1 MTAALFDNPAP
12 RIFTLAPEADHL
24 AAIAAAL
31 AEAYDG
37 EALTRLLIL
46 TPTRRAAK
54 ALGDAF
60 ADLSGSGVA
69 LLPRIKPLGDIDVD
83 DPPFEPGELAGLA
96 PPAITSAR
104 RRFELARLILAK
116 EKALDRPIG
125 LAGALALAEPLAQLL
140 DDLANED
147 VTDLSALDEELLEH
161 LPEDRR
167 EAFEFLSIL
176 NEAWPQRLKELGFM
190 DSAARRAMVLHAL
203 ADRWEN
209 QPPEDPVLVVGSTGS
224 IPAVR
229 RLMRIVAG
237 LPDGAVVLPGFDWDA
252 DETVWAEIDDA
263 HPQWAM
269 RAFTREAG
277 IAPAD
282 VKQWP
287 GAAET
292 GPARA
297 RRLLIAE
304 ALRPAGATDGWLGRI
319 SVLREQYGETFFNE
333 ALDALN
339 LIEAPDPLAEARA
352 CALLLREVLE
362 QPEARAILVTPDRSL
377 AQRVAAEMT
386 RFGVRLDDSG
396 GLPLAQCASGAFLDR
411 LLAVAEDPG
420 SVVRQSALWASPLFA
435 AGGSRGDTHTVMA
448 KFEAVALRGARPG
461 AGVEALRKR
470 LETYGDRLFVDDNR
484 SAERILDAVEG
495 AISLLRHTATPPVC
509 DVKAPET
516 RTMAQWARAHA
527 EAGERLAKEQ
537 EIHGAMRL
545 WRGEGGESAAL
556 LMRELI
562 HESDAL
568 PAMTLGEYAAAFREL
583 LRARRIPPSLGVH
596 PRLQILGPLEA
607 RLIRAD
613 RIILAGLNEGVWPQG
628 PSADPW
634 MSRQMREKAG
644 LGAPERRY
652 GLAAHD
658 FSQLAAA
665 GGEVFLTRSARADG
679 APTVASRWLWRLQTL
694 ARGALGEAAEK
705 ALQPATDYLA
715 LSRAL
720 DRPIHAPKP
729 ASPPQPRPPVSARPR
744 KMSITEIRT
753 WVRDPYA
760 IYARHLLGL
769 RPLDP
774 ADMPPGPRERGTALH
789 DALQHCVE
797 RWVEDVPADAVK
809 ELCDEARRAL
819 TEAGFEP
826 EALSLEM
833 PRFERAA
840 HWFADWERARRKAG
854 RRPAA
859 LEIKGVMTLQGPAGP
874 WQLSG
879 RADRLDWGP
888 EGRLETLDYK
898 TGTAPSSKMVKA
910 GFEPQLPLTA
920 AMAAQPDVFEGL
932 APSEPGAL
940 LYLTVSGN
948 KLAGK
953 ESRIDARDPAEELAL
968 NALEDLRKLIARF
981 DDETEA
987 YPSQPRAQYK
997 DDYGDFDH
1005 LARRGEWAVA
1015 ASSEEGGE

>member
-1 MTAALFDNPAP
+1 MTAALFDTPAP

-24 AAIAAAL
+24 AAIAAQL
-31 AEAYDG
+31 AAAYPGD
-37 EALTRLLIL
+37 ALTRLLIL

-96 PPAITSAR
+96 PPAIPGAKR
-104 RRFELARLILAK
+104 KFELARLVLAK
-116 EKALDRPIG
+116 EKALGRPIG
-125 LAGALALAEPLAQLL
+125 LAGALVLAEPLAQLL

-147 VTDLSALDEELLEH
+147 VEDLSALDAEVLEH

-176 NEAWPQRLKELGFM
+176 NQAWPQRLSELGMM
-190 DSAARRAMVLHAL
+190 DAAARRAMVLHAL
-203 ADRWEN
+203 ADRWQD
-209 QPPEDPVLVVGSTGS
+209 QPPDHPVLVVGSTGS

-237 LPDGAVVLPGFDWDA
+237 LREGAVVLPGFDWDA
-252 DETVWAEIDDA
+252 DEAVWAGIDEA

-269 RAFTREAG
+269 RAFITEAG
-277 IAPAD
+277 TTPSG
-282 VKQWP
+282 VRQWP
-287 GAAET
+287 GAAESE
-292 GPARA
+292 PARA

-304 ALRPAGATDGWLGRI
+304 ALRPASATDGWLGRI
-319 SVLREQYGETFFNE
+319 GLLREQYGENFFHQ

-339 LIEAPDPLAEARA
+339 LIEAPDPLAEARI
-352 CALLLREVLE
+352 CALLLRETLE
-362 QPEARAILVTPDRSL
+362 DPAARAILVTPDRAL

-435 AGGSRGDTHTVMA
+435 AGRARGDTHTVMA
-448 KFEAVALRGARPG
+448 KFEAAALRGARPG
-461 AGVEALRKR
+461 SDVASLRRR
-470 LETYGDRLFVDDNR
+470 LDKFGDRLFPDDR
-484 SAERILDAVEG
+484 HAAGDILDTLDA
-495 AISLLRHTATPPVC
+495 AIARLQATGNAP
-509 DVKAPET
+509 KADPERTET
-516 RTMAQWARAHA
+516 RTMADWARSHA
-527 EAGERLAKEQ
+527 EAAEALARDGET
-537 EIHGAMRL
+537 HGALRL

-583 LRARRIPPSLGVH
+583 LRGRRIPPSLGVH

-613 RIILAGLNEGVWPQG
+613 RIILGGLNEGVWPQG

-634 MSRQMREKAG
+634 MSRRMRESAG

-658 FSQLAAA
+658 FSQIAAA

-694 ARGALGEAAEK
+694 ARGALAEEADS
-705 ALQPATDYLA
+705 ALRPEVDYLA
-715 LSRAL
+715 LARAL
-720 DRPIHAPKP
+720 DRPAHAPKP
-729 ASPPQPRPPVSARPR
+729 AAPPQPRPPVSARPR

-753 WVRDPYA
+753 WVRDPYS

-774 ADMPPGPRERGTALH
+774 ADMVPGPRERGTALH
-789 DALQHCVE
+789 DALQACVE
-797 RWVEDVPADAVK
+797 RWVDEVPANAVE
-809 ELCDEARRAL
+809 ELCQEARLAL
-819 TEAGFEP
+819 VEAGFAP

-840 HWFADWERARRKAG
+840 RWFADWEIQRRKTG
-854 RRPAA
+854 RKPAA
-859 LEIKGVMTLQGPAGP
+859 LEIKGVMTLEGPAGD

-879 RADRLDWGP
+879 RADRFDRTPDGH
-888 EGRLETLDYK
+888 LETLDYK
-898 TGTAPSSKMVKA
+898 TGTAPSAKMVKV

-920 AMAAQPDVFEGL
+920 AMAQQAGVFDRLEPG
-932 APSEPGAL
+932 APSAL

-948 KLAGK
+948 KEAGR
-953 ESRIDARDPAEELAL
+953 ETRIDKADPAEELAL
-968 NALEDLRKLIARF
+968 DALENLRKLIARF
-981 DDETEA
+981 DDENEA

-1015 ASSEEGGE
+1015 ANGEEGAE